1 MIALLDL
8 FVATATLAV
17 GGWGVVLLLSRG
29 RLSCW
34 EHFALAWF
42 FGTSLVSLSFWI
54 GGLFLRG
61 FPLQCVVTGI
71 CVLIGAIGFGRLR
84 ASGSKQREPSG
95 TRFEFVLVALFAAE
109 LIAMFWASFQDTL
122 GWDGLVGLEIK
133 ARYAFLNGGVIP
145 PAFFSDASRSFANP
159 HYPLLLP
166 LTETWF
172 YLWLGDCNQFWIKLI
187 FPIWC
192 GAAMSML
199 LVAGEELSGERMVGW
214 VVALLFPLAPCL
226 HNNSGGFQVGYADG
240 PLGAMYLAAGFYL
253 LRFIRDGSRDAMVL
267 FITLAALLPWMK
279 PEGIVLWS
287 TISLCGAVALR
298 MKGKSWA
305 SVAASFLQGLTLIV
319 LWQIFLA
326 CVHESSPKD
335 FVFPTFGILSRNIHR
350 VGGILNRTIREL
362 TALRRW
368 GIFWLLVGLAICG
381 IVVPLRRPRAAALM
395 WLFLVPFVCY
405 CASYLISA
413 LPNYVWH
420 MNTSLTRRFVQLA
433 PTAWLLVALAIAP
446 RKPTEEQN

>member
-8 FVATATLAV
+8 FVATATLAI
-17 GGWGVVLLLSRG
+17 GGCGVVSLLSQR
-29 RLSCW
+29 RLSWW
-34 EHFALAWF
+34 EHCALAWF
-42 FGTSLVSLSFWI
+42 FGTSLVSLSLWI

-61 FPLQCVVTGI
+61 TALQCTVTGI
-71 CVLIGAIGFGRLR
+71 CVLIGVIGLRRLR
-84 ASGSKQREPSG
+84 ASGSKQREASG
-95 TRFEFVLVALFAAE
+95 TRFEFVLVMLFAIE

-122 GWDGLVGLEIK
+122 GWDGLVVWEIK

-145 PAFFSDASRSFANP
+145 SAFFSDASRSFANP

-172 YLWLGDCNQFWIKLI
+172 YLWLGDSNQFWIKLI

-192 GAAMSML
+192 GAAMSIL
-199 LVAGEELSGERMVGW
+199 LVAGEELSGERIVGW

-226 HNNSGGFQVGYADG
+226 HNKPGGFQVGYADA
-240 PLGAMYLAAGFYL
+240 PLGAMYVAAGLYL

-287 TISLCGAVALR
+287 TISLCGALALR
-298 MKGKSWA
+298 IKGRPWA
-305 SVAASFLQGLTLIV
+305 SVAASFLPGLTLIV

-326 CVHESSPKD
+326 CVHEQSAKD
-335 FVFPTFGILSRNIHR
+335 FIFPTLGILSRNIHR
-350 VGGILNRTIREL
+350 VGGILGHTIREL
-362 TALRRW
+362 TALRHW
-368 GIFWLLVGLAICG
+368 GIFWLLVGLAMCG
-381 IVVPLRRPRAAALM
+381 IVVPWRRPRAAVLL

-405 CASYLISA
+405 CASYLVSA
-413 LPNYVWH
+413 LDYVWH
-420 MNTSLTRRFVQLA
+420 MDTSLRRHFVQLV